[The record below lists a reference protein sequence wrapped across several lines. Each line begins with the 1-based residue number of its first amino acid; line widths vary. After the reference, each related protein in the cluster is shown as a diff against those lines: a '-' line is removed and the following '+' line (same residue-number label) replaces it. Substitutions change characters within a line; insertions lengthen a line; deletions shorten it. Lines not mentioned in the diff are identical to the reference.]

1 VDDRDVVLAVWNR
14 ACQYA
19 GTGVGDRHL
28 SALLLVDGMVQSGGP
43 NHAADGC
50 EPAELDAAAAAA
62 RYFGVEDL
70 AAVIEELPAAAS
82 GYRDED
88 IEDRLGRRYQDVL
101 RDYGPLEAGIA
112 ARHAAA
118 PQDFDP
124 LG

>member
-1 VDDRDVVLAVWNR
+1 MPDPDVLLAVWNR
-14 ACQYA
+14 ACEYA

-28 SALLLVDGMVQSGGP
+28 SALLLVDGMVQNGGP

-50 EPAELDAAAAAA
+50 EPAELAAAAAAA

-82 GYRDED
+82 GYEEKA
-88 IEDRLGRRYQDVL
+88 IEMRLMQEYLDVL
-101 RDYGPLEAGIA
+101 QDYGPLEAGIA

-118 PQDFDP
+118 PEDFDP
-124 LG
+124 V

>member
-1 VDDRDVVLAVWNR
+1 MLAVWNR
-14 ACQYA
+14 ACEYA

-28 SALLLVDGMVQSGGP
+28 SALILVDGMVHNGGP

-50 EPAELDAAAAAA
+50 EPAELAAAAAAA

-82 GYRDED
+82 GYEEED
-88 IEDRLGRRYQDVL
+88 IEMRLTRKYHEVL
-101 RDYGPLEAGIA
+101 QDYGPLEAGIA
-112 ARHAAA
+112 ARYVAT

-124 LG
+124 LR